1 MKFISI
7 YTLERDRSDA
17 EPCEE
22 NMAAMG
28 KLIGEMQSA
37 GVLHDFGGV
46 DGGGTELRV
55 RKSGTQLTVTDGP
68 FTESKEIVGG
78 FAVLSVA
85 SRDDALLWTKRFLD
99 VAGDGTSE
107 LHQLAEFA

>member
-7 YTLERDRSDA
+7 YTLERTAHEA
-17 EPCEE
+17 ESCEE
-22 NMAAMG
+22 DMAAMG
-28 KLIGEMQSA
+28 KLIGEMQDV
-37 GVLHDFGGV
+37 GVLLDFGGV
-46 DGGGTELRV
+46 DSGGTELRV

-78 FAVLSVA
+78 FAVLSVG
-85 SRDDALLWTKRFLD
+85 SRDEALLWAKRFLD